1 MEGWGLGL
9 GLWLGAGASDRERA
23 WRHFPHPA
31 AAARN
36 RGQGHSQWAAAN
48 NNDNIIVTLADAW
61 PNLLPPS
68 VPRCWHRLHESKDV
82 LFVRVPHGLFTFLAK
97 RFAALLVA
105 QHIPLLVLCKTLT
118 PPPPHRP
125 PPRGPGWEDVH
136 ALGDSTPRP
145 LPSIRRGLDPP
156 EDKLSLASTPPYKVV
171 PLL

>member
-1 MEGWGLGL
+1 M
-9 GLWLGAGASDRERA
+9 GAGAGAGGCDRERA

-48 NNDNIIVTLADAW
+48 NNDIIIIVTLADAW

-118 PPPPHRP
+118 PPPATGRRHGDRDGRTCTPWATARQDPSPPSEGASTRP
-125 PPRGPGWEDVH
+125 KTNSLWPPRH
-136 ALGDSTPRP
+136 L
-145 LPSIRRGLDPP
+145 I
-156 EDKLSLASTPPYKVV
+156 K
-171 PLL
+171 

>member
-1 MEGWGLGL
+1 MGGWGLGL
-9 GLWLGAGASDRERA
+9 GLGLGAGASDRERA

-48 NNDNIIVTLADAW
+48 NNDIIIVTLADAW

-105 QHIPLLVLCKTLT
+105 HHTPLLVLCKTLT
-118 PPPPHRP
+118 PPPPPAAATGTGMGGRA
-125 PPRGPGWEDVH
+125 RLGRQH
-136 ALGDSTPRP
+136 A
-145 LPSIRRGLDPP
+145 
-156 EDKLSLASTPPYKVV
+156 KTPPLHPKG
-171 PLL
+171 PRRARRQTLFGLHATL